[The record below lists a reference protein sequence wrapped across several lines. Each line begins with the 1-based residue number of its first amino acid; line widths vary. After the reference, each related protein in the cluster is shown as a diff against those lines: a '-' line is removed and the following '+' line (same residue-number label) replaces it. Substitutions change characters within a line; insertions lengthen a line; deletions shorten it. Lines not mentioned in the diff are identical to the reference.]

1 MTVWQIFLI
10 CMHRTTV
17 ITMNTILIY
26 IGAAS
31 IAALFLYSTKS
42 YFISLVAGFIS
53 FCVFYFSFARN
64 DFEWQINFLL
74 ELLKESAIIYFIS
87 FAATAIFYRIVPFH
101 KQVNPINKKG
111 SVKTPPDTS
120 NLKTKS

>member
-10 CMHRTTV
+10 CTHETTV

-31 IAALFLYSTKS
+31 IALLFLYSTRN
-42 YFISLVAGFIS
+42 YFISLVVGFVS
-53 FCVFYFSFARN
+53 FCVFYFSFARD

-74 ELLKESAIIYFIS
+74 ELLKESAIIYCIS
-87 FAATAIFYRIVPFH
+87 FAAAAIFYKIVPVH
-101 KQVNPINKKG
+101 KQVNP
-111 SVKTPPDTS
+111 
-120 NLKTKS
+120 